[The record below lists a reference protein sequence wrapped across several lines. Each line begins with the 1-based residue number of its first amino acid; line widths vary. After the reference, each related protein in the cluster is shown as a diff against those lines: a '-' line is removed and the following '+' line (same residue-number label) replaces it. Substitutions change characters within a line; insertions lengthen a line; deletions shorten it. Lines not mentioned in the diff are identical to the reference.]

1 MLEKSTT
8 RQVVVSRPAGL
19 HARPCVAIANT
30 VRRFQS
36 KVTICFGRQEV
47 DASEVLQLL
56 TLGAGQGAELTLSA
70 TGDDAEDVLDSLVR
84 LFECDF
90 GLPNG

>member
-1 MLEKSTT
+1 MLEKSAS

-36 KVTICFGRQEV
+36 KVKVRFGHHEV

-56 TLGAGQGAELTLSA
+56 TLGAGEGAELTLLAHGS
-70 TGDDAEDVLDSLVR
+70 DAEEVLESLVR
-84 LFECDF
+84 LFENDF
-90 GLPNG
+90 GLPGN